1 MKENFGALLM
11 IEIKEKDLKEKE
23 NHYIKLVEEGEVVLV
38 EKPDGNKYM
47 MVPQDPG
54 DMKYQWDHDDGA

>member
-23 NHYIKLVEEGEVVLV
+23 YHYIKVVEDGEVVLV
-38 EKPDGNKYM
+38 EKPDGN
-47 MVPQDPG
+47 
-54 DMKYQWDHDDGA
+54 

>member
-23 NHYIKLVEEGEVVLV
+23 NHYIKLVEDGEVVLV

-47 MVPQDPG
+47 MVPQDPS

>member
-23 NHYIKLVEEGEVVLV
+23 NHYIKLVEDGEVVLV

-47 MVPQDPG
+47 MVPQNPN